1 MAKSINSIKQTNGFI
16 AQSPQIA
23 TQWSNPKMSQTNA
36 GTGMIGKIIPIFFR
50 SMTPGEKVKISQE
63 ASLQFIPFMS
73 NLFHQLD
80 GEIITYFCPDRLS
93 TFKETAKNQS
103 INDSIVSRYRT
114 INKDHEILTLQS
126 GDAWENFITG
136 GETGQ
141 PSTFTDALPTI
152 NLKTLKAQGT
162 DPLHQDNELV
172 QTLADY
178 FGMKLKNYDENYDNP
193 PNCRLWHAYNFIY
206 NEMLRNPDF
215 TVARDLEDNTVAT
228 AYWESDRFTHARKQQ
243 LRGTVPSVPLSD
255 EYGRIFELTHNATTN
270 ITQKTT
276 NTGPTTYPE
285 NVSVFSSI
293 DSTSP
298 VQPTETNEINYTTAF
313 GTEHKQYNIN
323 NKITAN
329 TEIEN
334 HTLQNIGINLNDLL
348 INLAIMKY
356 ETNNERMRPYYKDQ
370 LYYRFGIEN
379 QDVRLDKPEL
389 IGRQNINIGIQ
400 TVTQTSAG
408 GNASSSG
415 EQSYQGNITSQGW
428 GNGQNGMT
436 YSVKEHGILMSL
448 MIIRPKG
455 VYEGGMERMWRG
467 DIDRFDFIT
476 PELVDIPD
484 VAIEK
489 QELYYTGNKE
499 KDKQIWG
506 YQAIYDEFR
515 TMENRVCG
523 WLRPSVTGG
532 MTTFTLARLL
542 NENTELNDSF
552 LKCNPDMQRIKQY
565 TGFNVPDFLF
575 FTRTTLKFAQPLPLI
590 NNPTTI
596 M

>member
-73 NLFHQLD
+73 NLFHQID
-80 GEIITYFCPDRLS
+80 GEIITYFVPDRLC
-93 TFKETAKNQS
+93 TFVE
-103 INDSIVSRYRT
+103 INHAYDNNTSLANKYKT
-114 INKDHEILTLQS
+114 IS
-126 GDAWENFITG
+126 GDNSNKLLQAQSLWENFITG
-136 GETGQ
+136 GVTGQ
-141 PSTFTDALPTI
+141 PDHNAEHLPTI
-152 NLKTLKAQGT
+152 NLKTLKQQGT
-162 DPLHQDNELV
+162 DPLQQDNELV

-215 TVARDLEDNTVAT
+215 TIERDLEDNTVAT

-255 EYGRIFELTHNATTN
+255 EYGRIFELTHNATTS

-276 NTGPTTYPE
+276 NTGPNTYQE
-285 NVSVFSSI
+285 NVSVFSSL
-293 DSTSP
+293 DSTS
-298 VQPTETNEINYTTAF
+298 VHPTEKNEINYVTAF
-313 GTEHKQYNIN
+313 GTEHRQYNVN

-334 HTLQNIGINLNDLL
+334 HTLQNVGINLNDLL

-575 FTRTTLKFAQPLPLI
+575 FTRTTIKLAQPLPLI